1 MVYALCGVDSTGLTK
16 VKLCWSE
23 TLTSCRIA
31 EQLIVLTKLLSGGF
45 LTQYS
50 TWLSLPEEIREIQD
64 SINVELALVAFTP
77 E

>member
-16 VKLCWSE
+16 VRLCWSE
-23 TLTSCRIA
+23 TFTFCRTA

-45 LTQYS
+45 LTQHS

-64 SINVELALVAFTP
+64 
-77 E
+77 